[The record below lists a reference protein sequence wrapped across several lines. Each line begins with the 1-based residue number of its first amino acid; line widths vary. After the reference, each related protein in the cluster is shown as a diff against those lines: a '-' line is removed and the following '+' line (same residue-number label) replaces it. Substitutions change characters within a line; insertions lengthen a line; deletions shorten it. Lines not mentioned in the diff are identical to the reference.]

1 MPAHSP
7 TPSPGVSGWGS
18 GSWQAK
24 LLEKLPENMR
34 CKLIQVPPGGSHT
47 TCLVLEART
56 ISRSRAWRVASHAQ
70 KHCAQRGGGFE
81 CGAPACLKLHSAIS
95 GGCSLGRWCTA
106 HDCRAG
112 NVSDQRLRHS
122 TLGFGEHPTAFPN
135 RIPSPVH
142 SLLRP
147 CLSAAV
153 YGEHTPV
160 PASGSS
166 AVFGFHM
173 FLVLM
178 IGEN

>member
-112 NVSDQRLRHS
+112 NVSDAKANGLRRS
-122 TLGFGEHPTAFPN
+122 TLGFGEHPTHFPTE
-135 RIPSPVH
+135 S
-142 SLLRP
+142 LRP
-147 CLSAAV
+147 FIACYGHVCLQLCTVSIRQSL
-153 YGEHTPV
+153 H
-160 PASGSS
+160 PAHPLYLD
-166 AVFGFHM
+166 VICF
-173 FLVLM
+173 
-178 IGEN
+178 

>member
-24 LLEKLPENMR
+24 LLEKLPENMHMR

-81 CGAPACLKLHSAIS
+81 CGAPAYYIS
-95 GGCSLGRWCTA
+95 T
-106 HDCRAG
+106 
-112 NVSDQRLRHS
+112 Q
-122 TLGFGEHPTAFPN
+122 P
-135 RIPSPVH
+135 
-142 SLLRP
+142 
-147 CLSAAV
+147 
-153 YGEHTPV
+153 
-160 PASGSS
+160 S
-166 AVFGFHM
+166 AVAAR
-173 FLVLM
+173 
-178 IGEN
+178 

>member
-24 LLEKLPENMR
+24 LLEKLPENMHMR

-81 CGAPACLKLHSAIS
+81 CGAPINQQWGAHLRAAALCLHGVIS
-95 GGCSLGRWCTA
+95 LLGRHGT
-106 HDCRAG
+106 
-112 NVSDQRLRHS
+112 
-122 TLGFGEHPTAFPN
+122 
-135 RIPSPVH
+135 
-142 SLLRP
+142 
-147 CLSAAV
+147 
-153 YGEHTPV
+153 
-160 PASGSS
+160 
-166 AVFGFHM
+166 
-173 FLVLM
+173 
-178 IGEN
+178 

>member
-47 TCLVLEART
+47 TCYMYM
-56 ISRSRAWRVASHAQ
+56 SRAGGPHDQPVEGMARRLPRPEALRAARRRLRVWCTSV
-70 KHCAQRGGGFE
+70 
-81 CGAPACLKLHSAIS
+81 LYLHSAIS

-112 NVSDQRLRHS
+112 NVSDAKANGLRRS
-122 TLGFGEHPTAFPN
+122 TLGFGEHPTHFPTE
-135 RIPSPVH
+135 S
-142 SLLRP
+142 LRP
-147 CLSAAV
+147 YIVCYTAMSLMSV
-153 YGEHTPV
+153 YSCV
-160 PASGSS
+160 R
-166 AVFGFHM
+166 
-173 FLVLM
+173 
-178 IGEN
+178 